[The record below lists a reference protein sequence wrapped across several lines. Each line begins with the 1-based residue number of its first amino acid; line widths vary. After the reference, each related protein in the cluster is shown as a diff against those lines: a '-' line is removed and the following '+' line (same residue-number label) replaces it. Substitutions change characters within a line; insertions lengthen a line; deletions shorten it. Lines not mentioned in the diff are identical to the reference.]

1 MTKRKRNLIK
11 PMTAS
16 VTVAALALTMAGI
29 RAELAN
35 FRKSTPPSL
44 VTMAAETGE
53 ETVVETA
60 TQEEP
65 LSVEETVVETANFF
79 NTPARTFSEDEEY
92 VLKKIAMAEAEG
104 ESTVGKALV
113 MLVVLNRAEDPGFPD
128 TVRDVVFEEGQFS
141 SLDRYRELE
150 PNEDCEAA
158 LQMIESGWD
167 ESEGALYFESC
178 RGESWHSRNL
188 TFLFREGGHR
198 FYR

>member
-1 MTKRKRNLIK
+1 MKRKHMDLRK
-11 PMTAS
+11 PVTAT
-16 VTVAALALTMAGI
+16 VTVAALALTVAGI

-35 FRKSTPPSL
+35 FRKSTPHSL
-44 VTMAAETGE
+44 VTLAAEATS
-53 ETVVETA
+53 ETA
-60 TQEEP
+60 GTEEP
-65 LSVEETVVETANFF
+65 TVEETVHETETFF
-79 NTPARTFSEDEEY
+79 NEPVRSFTEEEKY

-113 MLVVLNRAEDPGFPD
+113 MLVVLNRADDPGFPD
-128 TVRDVVFEEGQFS
+128 TVREVVFEEGQFS
-141 SLDRYRELE
+141 SLDRYGELE
-150 PNEDCEAA
+150 PNEDCEEA
-158 LQMIESGWD
+158 LLLIENGWD